1 MADLGLKAV
10 NLHDTFDPVRNLWR
24 NVLVVAISDAIK
36 IKSRTLKFSEFYN
49 NKRFLE
55 LDYVTLPNSDFDAVC
70 AMSDLDGNLVRKK
83 INKVMK
89 AMEESDGT
97 NMPTMPWKRL
107 YQSQG
112 FNRESD
118 GNYTPMSAM
127 WFTRRSYDGWN

>member
-55 LDYVTLPNSDFDAVC
+55 LDYVTLPNRDFDAVC

-127 WFTRRSYDGWN
+127 